1 MFRSVL
7 RASVTA
13 AALFMVAGHATAADK
28 LLFAPPESWV
38 KPVVLAT
45 TVTHESSRAPYA
57 VMNRSVQIKF
67 ADDGDTY
74 FSETAVKIQGPL
86 GLAAG
91 QPAIVWNPETETITV
106 HKAWIVRD
114 GKVIDLL
121 AKGQTFTVMRREKDL
136 EQSMMDGRLTAVIQT
151 EGLQVGDVIDFA
163 FSRKRKVAVLKGHSE
178 TILGGLSGEGI
189 SDAQYSF
196 IWPDSK
202 PMTWKASD
210 DMLTQKVVKVP
221 LGNEIDVDVK
231 GYKTP
236 DAPDQAPARFS
247 RFGEI
252 QFSQYSSW
260 REVSALMGPLYV
272 KAATLAPNSPLKAE
286 IARIKAQS
294 ADPKV
299 QAALALQLVQ
309 DKVRYV
315 FIGANQGGLTPTP
328 ADVTW
333 TKRYGDCKAKTTLL
347 KALLDG
353 LGIDATPTVV
363 DTEAG
368 DGMNERL
375 PMVGLFNHV
384 IIRSRIAG
392 KTYWLDGTRLGD
404 VGVDTINVPAFK
416 YGLPLTVAGE
426 DLQAM
431 TAVPL
436 DAATSE
442 SVLNLDASAGLDVS
456 AVAHAEVIM
465 RGDDARHS
473 NMIWNSILPEDA
485 DAALRKYWRQRYDW
499 IDIAAVSQSYD
510 PVKNEMHFTM
520 DGLAHMAWSKAE
532 DGHGRYYE
540 TDGYNLPPAK
550 PVRRAPGIHGNAP
563 VVVDFPVF
571 ERTRETIVL
580 PNGGQ
585 GFSIIGDSI
594 DTTLANV
601 ALKRSLGI
609 NNGTFSMDVNYRSLA
624 AEAPLADAVAA
635 VGMRNELATSQ
646 VFLESPVPGAAA
658 ASGQPSAAT
667 GAPAAGTTPG
677 GIINF
682 GEETKARRV
691 GPAKVGKGEP
701 VEDLNKVDDV
711 AKIYSGNVMPQ

>member
-13 AALFMVAGHATAADK
+13 ALVMVAGHAVAADK
-28 LLFAPPESWV
+28 LVFAAPEPWV
-38 KPVVLAT
+38 KPVILAT
-45 TVTHESSRAPYA
+45 TVTHESSRAPFA

-74 FSETAVKIQGPL
+74 FSETAVKIQGPA

-189 SDAQYSF
+189 SDAQYVF
-196 IWPDSK
+196 QWPDSK
-202 PMTWKASD
+202 PMIWKTSD
-210 DMLTQKVVKVP
+210 DMLPQKVTKIAS
-221 LGNEIDVDVK
+221 GNELDIDVK

-236 DAPDQAPARFS
+236 DVPDQAPSRFS
-247 RFGEI
+247 RFGEV

-260 REVSALMGPLYV
+260 SEVSALMGPLYV

-286 IARIKAQS
+286 IAKIKAQS

-333 TKRYGDCKAKTTLL
+333 VKRYGDCKAKTTLL

-363 DTEAG
+363 DTETG

-404 VGVDTINVPAFK
+404 VGIDTINVPPFK

-436 DAATSE
+436 DAPTSE
-442 SVLNLDASAGLDVS
+442 NILNLDASAGLDVS
-456 AVAHAEVIM
+456 AVAHGEMIM
-465 RGDDARHS
+465 RGDDARHAH
-473 NMIWNSILPEDA
+473 MIWDAILPEDA
-485 DAALRKYWRQRYDW
+485 DGAIRKYWRQRYDW
-499 IDIAAVSQSYD
+499 IDIAAVGQSYD

-520 DGLAHMAWSKAE
+520 DGLAHMTWSKAE

-550 PVRRAPGIHGNAP
+550 PVRRATGVHSSAP
-563 VVVDFPVF
+563 VAVDFPVF
-571 ERTRETIVL
+571 ERVHETIVL

-585 GFSIIGDSI
+585 GFSIIGDAVN
-594 DTTLANV
+594 TTLAGVNLKRDL
-601 ALKRSLGI
+601 ALKD
-609 NNGTFSMDVNYRSLA
+609 GTFSMDVSYRSVA
-624 AEAPLADAVAA
+624 PEAPLADAVAA
-635 VGMRNELATSQ
+635 VGARNEMAQSQ
-646 VFLESPVPGAAA
+646 VFLESPVPAAA
-658 ASGQPSAAT
+658 TADGKPAAAE
-667 GAPAAGTTPG
+667 GAPAAGTTPS
-677 GIINF
+677 GIVNF
-682 GEETKARRV
+682 GQETKAHRA
-691 GPAKVGKGEP
+691 GPAKIGKTEP
-701 VEDLNKVDDV
+701 VEDLNKIDDV